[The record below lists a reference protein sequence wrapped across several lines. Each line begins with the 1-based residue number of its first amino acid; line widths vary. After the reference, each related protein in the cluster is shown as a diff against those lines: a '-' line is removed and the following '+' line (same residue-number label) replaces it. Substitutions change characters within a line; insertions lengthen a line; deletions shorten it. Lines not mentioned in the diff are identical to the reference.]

1 MEREDGRK
9 VFLMAGRKRKKT
21 TGTSYIMTTDPAIKS
36 RKGAAFRGLLH
47 SNLLGTHFRMVGRK
61 KEARLGR
68 RIGRKKV
75 KGRKG
80 ELGAVVYNTN
90 VLGFNGPRFMTGWL
104 VLMVARVVTR
114 VLVSHLTTARQGRGE
129 VRAVPSREE

>member
-21 TGTSYIMTTDPAIKS
+21 TGTSYIMTTDPANKS

-61 KEARLGR
+61 EARLGR
-68 RIGRKKV
+68 KTGKRKMKA
-75 KGRKG
+75 RKG

-90 VLGFNGPRFMTGWL
+90 VLGFNGPRFMTGWYYL
-104 VLMVARVVTR
+104 WWPGLLPGF
-114 VLVSHLTTARQGRGE
+114 LVSHLATAGPGRGE
-129 VRAVPSREE
+129 VRAISSREE